1 MTLTNLSDLITVKSW
16 KKHPY
21 YCHLNLNKKFMNK
34 KCLIITA
41 ILVSIILAGF
51 YKFILQ
57 STTTE
62 STDGR
67 TTILLNETERNFVL
81 TEMRVFLNSVQ
92 KINQGISENNMELVA
107 EYARKSGKAA
117 QLGTPETLV
126 EKLPLQFK
134 KLGGDTH
141 AKFDQLAMDADDLGD
156 RDHALEQ
163 LSTLMKN
170 CIACHAAF
178 RIDTN

>member
-1 MTLTNLSDLITVKSW
+1 
-16 KKHPY
+16 
-21 YCHLNLNKKFMNK
+21 MNK

-41 ILVSIILAGF
+41 ILVSIIAAGF

-57 STTTE
+57 GSTTE

-67 TTILLNETERNFVL
+67 TAILLNESERNFVL
-81 TEMRVFLNSVQ
+81 AEMRVFLSSVQ

-107 EYARKSGKAA
+107 EHARKSGKAA
-117 QLGTPETLV
+117 QLGTPGTLV
-126 EKLPLQFK
+126 GKLPLQFK

-170 CIACHAAF
+170 CISCHAAY
-178 RIDTN
+178 RIDI